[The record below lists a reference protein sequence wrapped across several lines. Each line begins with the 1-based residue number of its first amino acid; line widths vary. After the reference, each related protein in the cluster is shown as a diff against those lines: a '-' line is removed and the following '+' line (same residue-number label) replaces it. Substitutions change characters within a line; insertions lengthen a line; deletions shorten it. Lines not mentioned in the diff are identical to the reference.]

1 MLALKLPFDGDSTV
15 ALVKSILQDQP
26 NISLIPPNYY
36 SPEIFVPLEGNI
48 VFLLNYLFLVRM
60 LITFIGLLVKDPI
73 LRMTVN
79 QFLLTPPINGR
90 VSHISFQLSF
100 FLLLLYSFLK
110 F

>member
-48 VFLLNYLFLVRM
+48 VLFA
-60 LITFIGLLVKDPI
+60 
-73 LRMTVN
+73 
-79 QFLLTPPINGR
+79 
-90 VSHISFQLSF
+90 
-100 FLLLLYSFLK
+100 
-110 F
+110 